1 MRQRYPALDRPAST
15 EAASPE
21 CPVSDDPTASDPTAS
36 DSTIGD
42 STIGDSTVA
51 NPAGKDSRRPNAPD
65 VIQVLANR
73 IAAALAH
80 HKPGWT
86 LPRQTVLARRYHVT
100 TRQVAAAIDE
110 LAARHLIRLLPDGR
124 ACRVSPAEYMFDLA
138 GQHGLVARVEPL
150 HGQLSCKSHSV
161 AWHPVS
167 ADIESLLGIVTGEHA
182 CILQKLWTVGS
193 EPAAATTSY
202 LAGPAAEPFLAALNG
217 AETDSLHAILPM
229 PPARAATP
237 GRAAGPDE
245 RVLVPH
251 ALRIEMQQPPPW
263 AAGVLRLSAA
273 DSAIGIT
280 VRYTELADGDAA
292 AFTVAVLRPDQFRVI
307 IDSVVTSIA
316 GAHDAHHGNHADPL
330 IAPIASRMPQPTST
344 VW

>member
-1 MRQRYPALDRPAST
+1 MRQRYPAPYRPAST
-15 EAASPE
+15 EPASPE
-21 CPVSDDPTASDPTAS
+21 DPVSDEPAAT
-36 DSTIGD
+36 DSTGSD
-42 STIGDSTVA
+42 D
-51 NPAGKDSRRPNAPD
+51 APD
-65 VIQVLANR
+65 ATAVLANR

-80 HKPGWT
+80 RKPGWT
-86 LPRQTVLARRYHVT
+86 LPRQSVLARRYHVT

-110 LAARHLIRLLPDGR
+110 LAARHLIRLLPDGN

-161 AWHPVS
+161 AWHPVP
-167 ADIESLLGIVTGEHA
+167 ADIASVLGIPTGEQA
-182 CILQKLWTVGS
+182 CILQKLWTVGG

-217 AETDSLHAILPM
+217 TEADSLDAILPM
-229 PPARAATP
+229 PPARSATHGGAPRP
-237 GRAAGPDE
+237 GE

-251 ALRIEMQQPPPW
+251 ALGIEMQQPPPW
-263 AAGVLRLSAA
+263 AAGVLRLPAA

-292 AFTVAVLRPDQFRVI
+292 ALTVAVLRPDHFRVI
-307 IDSVVTSIA
+307 IDSVVTSLA
-316 GAHDAHHGNHADPL
+316 APVRE
-330 IAPIASRMPQPTST
+330 IAPRMAQSAST